1 MLRFVLCIFGLCYL
15 NVAGIA
21 RFKYERR
28 CEMDSGNRAFSL
40 TWPAS
45 TLIYCNK
52 RKHLHEKRV
61 ELPQDWFGTPT
72 WPPFH
77 CFGTSIWPPWR
88 HVKTLYTSEM
98 TPSVNYRVYIF
109 NTSVLQCFFQWRSS
123 PTKSHTILNS
133 LIHSDEGRKVVYCM
147 STLTHLTGFI
157 NLVDKTKF
165 LSACSTGLQNTRWQQ
180 EIG

>member
-1 MLRFVLCIFGLCYL
+1 MCIFGLCYL

-45 TLIYCNK
+45 MLIYCNK

-61 ELPQDWFGTPT
+61 ELPQDWF
-72 WPPFH
+72 
-77 CFGTSIWPPWR
+77 FGHQHGRRFIVLEHQYGRHDVMWKHSIQVKWR
-88 HVKTLYTSEM
+88 HRSIIE
-98 TPSVNYRVYIF
+98 SIF
-109 NTSVLQCFFQWRSS
+109 FTSVLQCFFQWRSS

-147 STLTHLTGFI
+147 STLTHLSGFI
-157 NLVDKTKF
+157 NLDDKTKF
-165 LSACSTGLQNTRWQQ
+165 LSATGLQNTRWQQ